1 MRHGDLGHLSSC
13 LGSALVLGFKG
24 LFDTWCI
31 KIIEKNVKKDL
42 MFRYGCSNAR
52 ERNEKQI
59 VIIITHINCHENKQE
74 ENKWQ
79 VNNMIYV

>member
-1 MRHGDLGHLSSC
+1 MSQELKKQFVVTKSKDVKRLLDMRHGDFGHLSSC

-52 ERNEKQI
+52 ERNEKQMK
-59 VIIITHINCHENKQE
+59 TK
-74 ENKWQ
+74 
-79 VNNMIYV
+79 